1 MSRDIKYIGMDV
13 HKEATVIAVLNGSG
27 KLMMES
33 IVETK
38 ASSILQFI
46 HGLRGELH
54 VTWEEGTWAAWLYDL
69 LLPQVAQVLVC
80 DPRHNA
86 FLKEGNKSDKIDARK
101 LADLLRTGMLRPV
114 YHGEHGLRTLRELGR
129 SYQTISQDLNR
140 VMNRIKARYRGWSI
154 PCAGTQVYA
163 PRYRE
168 EWLQKIE
175 HAGVRRRAELLYQQ
189 LDGLQALRR
198 TLRPELLTESRKH
211 KASKLLRQIPCIGPI
226 RAARLLA
233 LMQTPHRFRSKRQLW
248 TYSGL
253 GIETRDSAQYRFVR
267 GQLQRAK
274 KPQQIRGL
282 NRNHNHEMKEIFKAS
297 RDPSQLWGG
306 SIARVLCGIAGQGNE
321 ARDGAPDVSAKDRGH
336 CFDTLE
342 EGGTFRGRT
351 TEATSSLSVAQNAG
365 DLQGFHAS
373 VVAHRF
379 CDARVRGRVSMRS
392 LGTSCAA
399 ACSTQSPGQ
408 SYAPSHN
415 PKKP

>member
-1 MSRDIKYIGMDV
+1 MSRDSKYIGMDV
-13 HKEATVIAVLNGSG
+13 HKEAVVIAVLNSSG
-27 KLMMES
+27 KLVMES
-33 IVETK
+33 IVETR

-69 LLPQVAQVLVC
+69 LQPQVARVLVC
-80 DPRHNA
+80 DPRRNA
-86 FLKEGNKSDKIDARK
+86 LLKEGNKNDKVDARK

-114 YHGEHGLRTLRELGR
+114 YHGENGLRTLRELGR

-140 VMNRIKARYRGWSI
+140 VMNRLKALYRGWGI
-154 PCAGTQVYA
+154 ACAGTQVYA

-198 TLRPELLTESRKH
+198 TLRPELLAESRKH
-211 KASKLLRQIPCIGPI
+211 KATKLLRQIPCIGPI

-248 TYSGL
+248 TYCGL

-282 NRNHNHEMKEIFKAS
+282 NRNHNHEMKEIFKGAAT
-297 RDPSQLWGG
+297 QLWSGTV
-306 SIARVLCGIAGQGNE
+306 ARLLCGFAGQRHEG
-321 ARDGAPDVSAKDRGH
+321 RDGTSHVSAEDRGH
-336 CFDTLE
+336 CLDTLE
-342 EGGTFRGRT
+342 KGGTFRRRT
-351 TEATSSLSVAQNAG
+351 TEDASSLSVAQNSRG
-365 DLQGFHAS
+365 SQVFMPGGGPS
-373 VVAHRF
+373 VLRRSGSRESIHTLIRRSCTVMQY
-379 CDARVRGRVSMRS
+379 RVSGS
-392 LGTSCAA
+392 ILCPLG
-399 ACSTQSPGQ
+399 
-408 SYAPSHN
+408 
-415 PKKP
+415 